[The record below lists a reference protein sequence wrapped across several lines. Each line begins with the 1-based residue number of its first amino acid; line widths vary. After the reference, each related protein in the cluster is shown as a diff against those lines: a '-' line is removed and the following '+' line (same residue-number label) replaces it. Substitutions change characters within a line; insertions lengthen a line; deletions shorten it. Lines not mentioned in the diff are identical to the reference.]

1 MFGSVLPF
9 FQTSMKEEL
18 DLAASFRRT
27 SQPAFIRVLPCRG
40 VYDVITQ
47 MVQK

>member
-1 MFGSVLPF
+1 
-9 FQTSMKEEL
+9 MKEEL
-18 DLAASFRRT
+18 DLAVPFGRT
-27 SQPAFIRVLPCRG
+27 SQPAFTRVLPCRG